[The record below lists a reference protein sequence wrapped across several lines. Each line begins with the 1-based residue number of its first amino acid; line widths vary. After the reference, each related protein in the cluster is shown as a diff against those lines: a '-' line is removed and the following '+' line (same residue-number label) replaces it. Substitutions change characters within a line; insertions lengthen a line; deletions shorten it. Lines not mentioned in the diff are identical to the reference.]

1 VPPGLC
7 DDHDDDEE
15 KMYQTIRNVLD
26 TVYLWVGI
34 LAVLFIIVGG
44 INYTVSQGDPGEVAK
59 AKNTILYAIV
69 GLIIT
74 LLAFSITQFVLNA
87 LSGRI

>member
-1 VPPGLC
+1 
-7 DDHDDDEE
+7 
-15 KMYQTIRNVLD
+15 MYQTIRNALD

-44 INYTVSQGDPGEVAK
+44 INYTVSQGDPGKVAK